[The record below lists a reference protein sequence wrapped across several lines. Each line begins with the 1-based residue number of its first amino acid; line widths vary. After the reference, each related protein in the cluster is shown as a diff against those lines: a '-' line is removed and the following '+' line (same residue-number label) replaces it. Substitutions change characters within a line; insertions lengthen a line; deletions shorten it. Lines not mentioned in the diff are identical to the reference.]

1 MEREMY
7 TYIYIHKYMYIYI
20 YIMLLVSLLAT
31 EVRMS
36 QTLKALLPC
45 VCSSPKWDRPHLKET
60 YSRLWS

>member
-1 MEREMY
+1 M
-7 TYIYIHKYMYIYI
+7 YI